1 MAAKKKAAD
10 SLPSFANSKARHKF
24 LLSDNFVAG
33 IQLNGT
39 EVKSIR
45 NGKAQIS
52 ESFARFDK
60 DELFLYNAYIDEYP
74 FGNDNNHEPTR
85 PRKLLLHRRE
95 LERLQAVVEAAG
107 KTIVPL
113 KLFFKGALIKCELA
127 VGTGKNQRDKR
138 QDLKKRD
145 AKREAEQAIKNSLK
159 RWSILFSFNQKSLKT
174 PETSEDFALLSRPG
188 YTLSTPLALKL
199 PTKT

>member
-74 FGNDNNHEPTR
+74 FGNENNHEPTR

-95 LERLQAVVEAAG
+95 LQRLQAAVEAAG

-145 AKREAEQAIKNSLK
+145 ARREAEQAIKNSLK
-159 RWSILFSFNQKSLKT
+159 R
-174 PETSEDFALLSRPG
+174 
-188 YTLSTPLALKL
+188 
-199 PTKT
+199 